1 MIRWYTHGLYL
12 TQSASV
18 RKPPTVTI
26 RSSTRGLF
34 QRIPRLRLEEGISV
48 GSDKDDG
55 ALLGRGGRMIGG
67 DRIGERF
74 THRS

>member
-1 MIRWYTHGLYL
+1 M
-12 TQSASV
+12 
-18 RKPPTVTI
+18 
-26 RSSTRGLF
+26 
-34 QRIPRLRLEEGISV
+34 